1 MPQYLS
7 WIEGPPPKR
16 NVASS
21 SLVWGAKHRDFT
33 ANHGV
38 FLIFSPIIQF
48 NAKSFCGPQ
57 LLKAHKTDSNIFE
70 IYVLGYTTSLVKP
83 TTIIL
88 LLPQKKGA

>member
-33 ANHGV
+33 ANYGV
-38 FLIFSPIIQF
+38 FSIFSPIIQF
-48 NAKSFCGPQ
+48 DVQAIQSSQ
-57 LLKAHKTDSNIFE
+57 LLQTLKMDSNIFWDFC
-70 IYVLGYTTSLVKP
+70 
-83 TTIIL
+83 
-88 LLPQKKGA
+88 

>member
-33 ANHGV
+33 GNHGV

-48 NAKSFCGPQ
+48 IVKTIFESQ
-57 LLKAHKTDSNIFE
+57 LLQTLKMDSNIF
-70 IYVLGYTTSLVKP
+70 
-83 TTIIL
+83 
-88 LLPQKKGA
+88 